1 LLGGQPGFARLIG
14 QSVIGVKALVDSE
27 HDPVLKLLLS
37 GEHGREATQSA
48 ADGRL
53 VSALAI
59 NLATRDRV
67 KLAGKMVAGAVQP
80 PESGSQ
86 QVDRVSELQMAFK
99 VEQSL
104 SRFISRPLRLP
115 ANVL

>member
-1 LLGGQPGFARLIG
+1 MH
-14 QSVIGVKALVDSE
+14 GV
-27 HDPVLKLLLS
+27 
-37 GEHGREATQSA
+37 

-67 KLAGKMVAGAVQP
+67 KLAGRMVAGTLQQP
-80 PESGSQ
+80 EPGSEHE
-86 QVDRVSELQMAFK
+86 DRVSELQMTFK

-104 SRFISRPLRLP
+104 GWFISASSSVAR
-115 ANVL
+115 